1 MMRRSYL
8 KFDYLNNT
16 RRPRISFICLSFN
29 AENAWNVLCK
39 LNIKIL
45 YVIYLENDYY
55 YYWYYYYL
63 LNKHARTRLTEPS
76 VLESLV
82 RSFIFSP
89 LSFLIRLLSVD
100 WPSWRSERHWP
111 SFSRFPLGKSFCHD
125 HTCFNSY
132 FDLSSWV
139 QLSDS
144 TFARGRSEEDYLQQF
159 VSRETYAGFR
169 ARAEDNS
176 WILVFVILNL
186 PFGFLWTFPPM
197 AA

>member
-1 MMRRSYL
+1 MMGSSYL

-16 RRPRISFICLSFN
+16 RRPRISFICLSFHT
-29 AENAWNVLCK
+29 ENAWNVLCK

-45 YVIYLENDYY
+45 YVIYLGKDYYY

-76 VLESLV
+76 VLEGLL
-82 RSFIFSP
+82 RSFTLSP

-100 WPSWRSERHWP
+100 WPSWRSEKHWP
-111 SFSRFPLGKSFCHD
+111 SFSRFPLGKSPFH
-125 HTCFNSY
+125 HHSCFNSY

-144 TFARGRSEEDYLQQF
+144 TSARGLSE
-159 VSRETYAGFR
+159 
-169 ARAEDNS
+169 
-176 WILVFVILNL
+176 
-186 PFGFLWTFPPM
+186 
-197 AA
+197 